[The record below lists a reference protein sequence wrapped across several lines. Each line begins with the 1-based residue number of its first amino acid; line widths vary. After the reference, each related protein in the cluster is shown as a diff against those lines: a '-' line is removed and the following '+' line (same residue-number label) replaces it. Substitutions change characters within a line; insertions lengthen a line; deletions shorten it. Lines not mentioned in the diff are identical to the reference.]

1 MEFQMLVG
9 MILWQRVSS
18 LDFSGTCLDRSSNRL
33 TCWFSFLIDWID
45 SLSDVFI
52 FDWTGSL
59 MLWTGFL

>member
-33 TCWFSFLIDWID
+33 TYWFSFLIDWTD